1 MAAGREEGGGG
12 RLQGRKQSDCERV
25 KKGPSKIRQVVC
37 QGNGARPYFA
47 IIPHIYHQYYQF

>member
-47 IIPHIYHQYYQF
+47 IISRIYHQY